1 MKIKELI
8 EKLEEIAERRPDV
21 VVRIETYNKNSYY
34 PSKVNGISKVLEHP
48 TLDRITILGDGIIED
63 Y

>member
-21 VVRIETYNKNSYY
+21 VVRIESYNENSHY
-34 PSKVNGISKVLEHP
+34 PSIVNGISKVLEHP
-48 TLDRITILGDGIIED
+48 TLDRITILGDGIIQD

>member
-21 VVRIETYNKNSYY
+21 VVRIETYNENSYY
-34 PSKVNGISKVLEHP
+34 PSMVNGISKVLEHP
-48 TLDRITILGDGIIED
+48 TLDRITILGDGIIQD

>member
-8 EKLEEIAERRPDV
+8 EKLEEIAERRPDIA
-21 VVRIETYNKNSYY
+21 VRIESYNENSHY
-34 PSKVNGISKVLEHP
+34 PSIVNGISKVLEHP
-48 TLDRITILGDGIIED
+48 TLDRITILGDGIIQD